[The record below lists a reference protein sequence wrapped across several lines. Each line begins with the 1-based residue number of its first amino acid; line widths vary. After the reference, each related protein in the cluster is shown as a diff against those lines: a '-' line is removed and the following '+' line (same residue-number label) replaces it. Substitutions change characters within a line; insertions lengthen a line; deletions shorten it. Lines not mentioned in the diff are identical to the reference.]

1 MVFRRYGAEMG
12 RQTYLWRR
20 NAVYYARMDV
30 PTDLVSVVGKT
41 TLKKSLKTSDE
52 ATAKRC
58 LWPVIQHWQREFD
71 ELRAQRALS
80 EGDVELAVWQHYTD
94 SLERDEAR
102 RRSLP
107 TQDDIDEA
115 MESAVGYVEREGI
128 DISDPLALLDAGLE
142 VQVLQNHLQGAKGI
156 DAKARKARL
165 SELRRHL
172 SRGETALIEHEVDAF
187 LEKNKLVFMPG
198 SPDRNALA
206 RKLMRAEIEAL
217 RRAQERDEGDY
228 SGVPLDP
235 IVKPASGN
243 PRELAGPGESIFEV
257 FELYAAENPNQVKAD
272 TLNQARRDIGLF
284 AQFVGS
290 TYPVKLISKKNVR
303 EWKALLLKYPVK
315 ASESKVFRGMSFEQ
329 TVQHNAQVGK
339 PTITPRTVNRHL
351 SSLGAFCRWL
361 VSHGYLD
368 QNPVDGMTLNKE
380 KHSKTLTFSAEQLNV
395 IFRSPLFTGCRS
407 DDQPRFIKQ
416 PGNVMIRDHRYWV
429 PLIMLFSGARP
440 GEIGQLA
447 IDDLREEHGQWIMH
461 ITDDGDGEKSV
472 KNDNSRRILPVHEE
486 LLRLGLIDRHSRLKQ
501 AGQTRLFPEAKRN
514 SRGQMMA
521 DFSRMF
527 SRYLS
532 GLSIKNGRGY
542 SQYSFRHGAADALRR
557 AGYLDHEFKFLMG
570 HGDTSMT
577 GRYGMIPQGLLEK
590 RVELI
595 NAIAYPGLDI
605 EHLKTP

>member
-1 MVFRRYGAEMG
+1 MG

-20 NAVYYARMDV
+20 KAVYYARMDV

-58 LWPVIQHWQREFD
+58 LWPVILQWQREFE
-71 ELRAQRALS
+71 ELRAQRALA

-94 SLERDEAR
+94 SLERDEAGR
-102 RRSLP
+102 RNLP

-115 MESAVGYVEREGI
+115 MECAVGYVERENI
-128 DISDPLALLDAGLE
+128 DIKNPLALLDAGLE
-142 VQVLQNHLQGAKGI
+142 VQVLQNRLQGARSI
-156 DAKARKARL
+156 DANARKAKL
-165 SELRRHL
+165 SALRKHL
-172 SRGETALIEHEVDAF
+172 ASGETALIEHEVDAF
-187 LEKNKLVFMPG
+187 LSRNKLVLTPG
-198 SPDRNALA
+198 SPDRNVLA
-206 RKLMRAEIEAL
+206 RKMMRAEIEAL
-217 RRAQERDEGDY
+217 RRAKERDEGDY
-228 SGVPLDP
+228 SGAPLDA
-235 IVKPASGN
+235 IVKPASGSQ
-243 PRELAGPGESIFEV
+243 RALAGSGEGIIEV
-257 FELYAAENPNQVKAD
+257 FENYAAENPNQVKAD

-290 TYPVKLISKKNVR
+290 TYPVHLVSKKNVR

-315 ASESKVFRGMSFEQ
+315 AAESNVFRGMSFQQ
-329 TVQHNAQVGK
+329 TVQHNAQIGK

-380 KHSKTLTFSAEQLNV
+380 KHSKTLTFSVEQMNV

-407 DDQPRFIKQ
+407 DEQPRFISQ

-447 IDDLREEHGQWIMH
+447 IDDVRKEHGHWIIH

-472 KNDNSRRILPVHEE
+472 KNDNSRRILPVHTQ
-486 LLRLGLIDRHSRLKQ
+486 LLELGLIDHHARLKR

-521 DFSRMF
+521 EFSRMF

-532 GLSIKNGRGY
+532 GLGIKNGRGY

-557 AGYLDHEFKFLMG
+557 AGYLDHEFTFLMG

-577 GRYGMIPQGLLEK
+577 GRYGMIPQGMLEK

-605 EHLKTP
+605 EHLMTP

>member
-1 MVFRRYGAEMG
+1 MA

-30 PTDLVSVVGKT
+30 PRDLVGILGKT

-52 ATAKRC
+52 ATAKRS
-58 LWPVIQHWQREFD
+58 LWPVIQGWQREFD
-71 ELRAQRALS
+71 ELRAQRAFS
-80 EGDVELAVWQHYTD
+80 EEDAERAVWNHYTE

-102 RRSLP
+102 RQNLP

-115 MESAVGYVEREGI
+115 MERAVSFVEREGI
-128 DISDPLALLDAGLE
+128 DISDPLALLNAGLE
-142 VQVLQNHLQGAKGI
+142 VQVLQDRLQGVKGI
-156 DAKARKARL
+156 DAKARKIRL
-165 SELRRHL
+165 LELRRHL

-187 LEKNKLVFMPG
+187 LERNKLVLAPG
-198 SPDRNALA
+198 SPDRKTLA

-217 RRAQERDEGDY
+217 RRSEERDQGDY
-228 SGVPLDP
+228 SGVPLDA
-235 IVKPASGN
+235 IVKPASESQ
-243 PRELAGPGESIFEV
+243 RVLAGPGESIFEV
-257 FELYAAENPNQVKAD
+257 FEIYAAENPNLVKAD
-272 TLNQARRDIGLF
+272 TLNQARRDVGLF

-290 TYPVKLISKKNVR
+290 TYPVKLINKKNVR

-315 ASESKVFRGMSFEQ
+315 ASESNVFRGMSFEQ
-329 TVQHNAQVGK
+329 IVQHNAQVGK
-339 PTITPRTVNRHL
+339 PTITTRTVNRHL
-351 SSLGAFCRWL
+351 SSLGAFCKWL

-380 KHSKTLTFSAEQLNV
+380 KHSKTLTFSAEQLNE
-395 IFRSPLFTGCRS
+395 IFRSPLFTGCQS
-407 DDQPRFIKQ
+407 DEQPRFIRQ

-440 GEIGQLA
+440 GEIGQLT
-447 IDDLREEHGQWIMH
+447 IDDVRKEHGSWIMH
-461 ITDDGDGEKSV
+461 ITDDGGADKSI
-472 KNDNSRRILPVHEE
+472 KNDNSKRILPVHQQLIE
-486 LLRLGLIDRHSRLKQ
+486 LGLIDHHSRMKR
-501 AGQTRLFPEAKRN
+501 AGETRLFPKAKRN

-532 GLSIKNGRGY
+532 GLGIKNGRGY

-557 AGYLDHEFKFLMG
+557 AGYLDYEFTFLMG

-577 GRYGMIPQGLLEK
+577 GRYGIIPQGLLAK

-605 EHLKTP
+605 EHLKVPKPPGVCP